1 MTIIQNPI
9 NISNNQDDEQL
20 ISEFGSFIALALHH
34 AKLYDKLRRSEN
46 DVAVASELK
55 SYYGQAKQE
64 EVELIL
70 SEGPPQSEQ
79 HQDIST
85 QM

>member
-1 MTIIQNPI
+1 MIK
-9 NISNNQDDEQL
+9 DDEQM

-34 AKLYDKLRRSEN
+34 AKLYDKLRRAEN
-46 DVAVASELK
+46 DVAVANELK
-55 SYYGQAKQE
+55 SYYGQARQE
-64 EVELIL
+64 EVDLVL
-70 SEGPPQSEQ
+70 SEGPPNPEE